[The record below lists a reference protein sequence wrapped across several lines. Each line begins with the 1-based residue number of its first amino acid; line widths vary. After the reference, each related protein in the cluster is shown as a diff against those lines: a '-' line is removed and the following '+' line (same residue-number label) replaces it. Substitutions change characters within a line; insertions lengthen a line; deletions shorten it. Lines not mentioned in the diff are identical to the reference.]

1 MKNVTLTIAAVFL
14 ALTIN
19 AQENLFKKG
28 DKALNVGLGLG
39 TTLYSGAAFKG
50 TIPPVSVS
58 LEYGFKD
65 EVLEKG
71 SIGLGGYLG
80 VAGSK
85 YEFMGYG
92 WEYTYIIV
100 GARGAL
106 HYPLVNKMDT
116 YTGIMLGYNLIR
128 TKEIGTPILGAT
140 PASDGVAWSWFAGAR
155 YYFTDNLG
163 AMLELGYGI
172 SYLNLGLAVKL

>member
-1 MKNVTLTIAAVFL
+1 MKKAVFTFAAMMIAL
-14 ALTIN
+14 AMS
-19 AQENLFKKG
+19 AQENLFRKG

-39 TTLYSGAAFKG
+39 TTLYSGAGFKG

-80 VAGSK
+80 IAGSK
-85 YEFMGYG
+85 YEFMGFG

-100 GARGAL
+100 GARGVF

-116 YTGIMLGYNLIR
+116 YTGMMLGYNIIR
-128 TKEIGTPILGAT
+128 AKEIGTPLLGVS
-140 PASDGVAWSWFAGAR
+140 PSASGVAWSWFAGAR
-155 YYFTDNLG
+155 YYFTDNIG
-163 AMLELGYGI
+163 ALLELGYGI